1 MKCLCRL
8 LCPALAEVAPFAGA
22 GIEMCRS
29 TGAFPPSALSPPSPK
44 VNLPCLQSQYTRA
57 RHPPPPHGKIRR
69 FARSHAALHPV
80 CIPSLY
86 RRHMFSRF
94 LPLPV
99 FPAFICRNSFKH
111 SVGTMFQPFHFSPV
125 FICKMHET
133 IKRASYCHHLFCR
146 SVILSVFMQFQF
158 RKIAPFEH

>member
-1 MKCLCRL
+1 MKY
-8 LCPALAEVAPFAGA
+8 VHGSIVGA
-22 GIEMCRS
+22 IHAV
-29 TGAFPPSALSPPSPK
+29 TPSPT

-69 FARSHAALHPV
+69 FSRFHADLRPA
-80 CIPSLY
+80 CNMSAY
-86 RRHMFSRF
+86 SGHMFSRF

-99 FPAFICRNSFKH
+99 FPAFICRNPFKR

-125 FICKMHET
+125 FIRKMHEK
-133 IKRASYCHHLFCR
+133 IKRASYCHHLFCC